1 MEVQLNWFIN
11 RKAEFSLVE
20 SVANKKGFGRWE
32 KKSSHWLKQLAN
44 GKSLRD
50 LGVLQGVNK
59 FFLFAEKGIQRFD
72 ENHF

>member
-1 MEVQLNWFIN
+1 VEIQPNWFIN

-20 SVANKKGFGRWE
+20 TVANKKGFMRSE

-44 GKSLRD
+44 GKSLRGLGD
-50 LGVLQGVNK
+50 LQEVNE

-72 ENHF
+72 